1 MRILF
6 APEAA
11 EAFHQLPESAK
22 RKAAISID
30 LLLRHPSLYPIRR
43 RGIMRGYRYFVADRF
58 LIYYKVSSA
67 EIRVSSILPGMM
79 QKA

>member
-1 MRILF
+1 
-6 APEAA
+6 
-11 EAFHQLPESAK
+11 
-22 RKAAISID
+22 
-30 LLLRHPSLYPIRR
+30 
-43 RGIMRGYRYFVADRF
+43 MRGYRYFVADRF